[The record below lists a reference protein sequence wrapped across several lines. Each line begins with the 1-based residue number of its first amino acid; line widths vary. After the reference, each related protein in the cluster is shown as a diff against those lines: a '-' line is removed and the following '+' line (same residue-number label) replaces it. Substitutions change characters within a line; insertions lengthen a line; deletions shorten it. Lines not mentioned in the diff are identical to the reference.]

1 MERKEMN
8 SGNSIVITG
17 CCGTI
22 GHALLRELA
31 ERGYSDVI
39 GIDNNESGLFALEQ
53 EFRGKF
59 LFRFGDLRDEYRM
72 TELFQGADT
81 VLHTAALKHVM
92 PCEFSPA
99 EAVKTNILGVAN
111 VITAARRNGVKRVLF
126 TSSDKAANP
135 TNVMGTT
142 KLMGERLMT
151 AAQASPTGH
160 PAAQEPLFFSTRFGN
175 VLGSHGSVFPLFRR
189 QIAAGGPVTL
199 TDPEMTRFVMS
210 TREAVSMVLDTVELA
225 RGGEVIVSKMHSLRI
240 ADLAAVMIERL
251 APLYGHKPED
261 IPVKIIGPKPGEKLY
276 EELLTEEESHRSLE
290 LDRFF
295 VILPAFRDYYDSSRF
310 VYPNARPHTGGKV
323 YHSNVQTLMTRAEIA
338 DYLEKNNLL
347 TEEME

>member
-1 MERKEMN
+1 MN

-160 PAAQEPLFFSTRFGN
+160 PAAQEPLFFSTRFG
-175 VLGSHGSVFPLFRR
+175 VSSARAISSSSTGS
-189 QIAAGGPVTL
+189 L
-199 TDPEMTRFVMS
+199 TFGLRISPSKYLLDMEMVRLTRLP
-210 TREAVSMVLDTVELA
+210 RILA
-225 RGGEVIVSKMHSLRI
+225 RSELMRSTTRSQVIVPSWANGISCRTK
-240 ADLAAVMIERL
+240 
-251 APLYGHKPED
+251 
-261 IPVKIIGPKPGEKLY
+261 
-276 EELLTEEESHRSLE
+276 
-290 LDRFF
+290 
-295 VILPAFRDYYDSSRF
+295 
-310 VYPNARPHTGGKV
+310 
-323 YHSNVQTLMTRAEIA
+323 
-338 DYLEKNNLL
+338 
-347 TEEME
+347 